1 MLSVPRRKAVACTSA
16 SFVTLNFACLPS
28 PAQNP
33 VGAIAARA
41 TTSTNDGDA
50 LADPVEKELLD
61 LGHLGESIQNVRAE
75 AIGML
80 SEENSCSAWFRAAE
94 PEAAA
99 KFRSLRYVVDSA
111 GPGEILKI
119 QASSGSAVTIQPYVA
134 RTGQDVGPGSTITL
148 NAHGA
153 FFEELARV
161 RSRYSL
167 NDSMLDNKYRPL
179 VVGNFPGST
188 PAARLL
194 TLLHEF
200 GHVVDILPIDA
211 GVPDGPILSVRNTET
226 VLSHCGSQIRAHA
239 KNIHK
244 SRGSQTVL
252 LAARQLAPG
261 AKTLWR
267 ADSAQKWE
275 RPFLGGRARDPHL
288 GWLGF

>member
-1 MLSVPRRKAVACTSA
+1 MLSVPSRNAVAFAIA
-16 SFVTLNFACLPS
+16 SFVALNFACLPS

-33 VGAIAARA
+33 VAVIAARA
-41 TTSTNDGDA
+41 ITSTSDGDT

-61 LGHLGESIQNVRAE
+61 LGHFGESTQNVRAE
-75 AIGML
+75 MLGLL
-80 SEENSCSAWFRAAE
+80 SEESSCSAWFRAAE

-111 GPGEILKI
+111 DPGEILKI
-119 QASSGSAVTIQPYVA
+119 QESPGSVVTIQPYVA

-153 FFEELARV
+153 FFQELARV
-161 RSRYSL
+161 RTRHSA
-167 NDSMLDNKYRPL
+167 NDVTFENRYRPL
-179 VVGNFPGST
+179 VVGNFPGGS

-200 GHVVDILPIDA
+200 GHVIDILPIDA
-211 GVPDGPILSVRNTET
+211 GVPDGPMLSVRNTET
-226 VLSHCGSQIRAHA
+226 VLRHCGSQIRAHA

-244 SRGSQTVL
+244 SRGSQTLIAV
-252 LAARQLAPG
+252 RPSAPG
-261 AKTLWR
+261 AETLWR